1 MSFMK
6 DKDISPFKNL
16 LVPLAQVCVHCV
28 IYNRRS
34 YKFFFQMPIFIS
46 FFVGLRR
53 MANAPVDSFHTGG
66 MMWFTDLTVCDPYYI
81 LPVIT
86 SVTLWAT
93 VEVS

>member
-1 MSFMK
+1 MCALC
-6 DKDISPFKNL
+6 DIQPQIL
-16 LVPLAQVCVHCV
+16 
-28 IYNRRS
+28 
-34 YKFFFQMPIFIS
+34 YKKYFQMPIFIS